1 MQQYKL
7 KKSSLALFKDARGIN
22 DPRRCNKIRTYY
34 VSYEYFCNQF
44 LPDLECCNT
53 ERQIDWV
60 CDMMTGE
67 MFDDAP
73 EDGLDLQIYY
83 VESNHY
89 FESLCWKCEDY
100 SAKWNQV
107 DYNPSSSFAMMLSM
121 LGDSGSDSE

>member
-22 DPRRCNKIRTYY
+22 DLRRYSKIRTYY

-44 LPDLECCNT
+44 LPDLEYCNT

-83 VESNHY
+83 VESHHDLA
-89 FESLCWKCEDY
+89 SLCWRCEDY
-100 SAKWNQV
+100 SAKWNDV
-107 DYNPSSSFAMMLSM
+107 DYNPSSSFAMMLCE